1 MGLNATL
8 KQKERVFQKA
18 IQEGGNKDFEYG
30 TLPSLMKLKA
40 IQEKEMKAAQENRI
54 KKNNLSAA

>member
-1 MGLNATL
+1 
-8 KQKERVFQKA
+8 
-18 IQEGGNKDFEYG
+18 
-30 TLPSLMKLKA
+30 MKLKA